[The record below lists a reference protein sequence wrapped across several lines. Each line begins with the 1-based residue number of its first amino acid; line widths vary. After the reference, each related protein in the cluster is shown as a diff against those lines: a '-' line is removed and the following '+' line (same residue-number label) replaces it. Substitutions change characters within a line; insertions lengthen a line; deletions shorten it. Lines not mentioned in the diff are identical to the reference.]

1 MEYLLTREMRR
12 HVPIPSSCRSQ
23 IIVHLFLNEDSSIVH
38 RAVAARTPGGGN
50 AATGRCTM
58 DK

>member
-1 MEYLLTREMRR
+1 MREMHR